1 MSKKHN
7 KSIYSKKKNE
17 KYKDLSRDI
26 QTLSVSYTFLMSTL
40 IIFLLSL
47 ESFRL
52 ELFGNSVS
60 LAIFFMPFAYFL
72 TDVILKEIGLKPAN
86 LAIVVSIFVLLVFSL
101 ITDYLFGVEFS
112 LLRYTGL
119 MLSYSLSQFLNASIY
134 SYMLSNYR
142 TPLFLVLFNLVFALL
157 VNNMIYMF
165 FDSNMVFTTSFWS
178 SYIIIICI
186 QTLISM
192 ILTIIL
198 NLIEQGL
205 ELE

>member
-7 KSIYSKKKNE
+7 RGIYSSNKNQ
-17 KYKDLSRDI
+17 KYKDLSQDI
-26 QTLSVSYTFLMSTL
+26 QTLTVSYTFLMSTL

-60 LAIFFMPFAYFL
+60 LAIFFMPFVYFL
-72 TDVILKEIGLKPAN
+72 VDVILKEIGLKPAIK
-86 LAIVVSIFVLLVFSL
+86 AIVTSIFVLFLFSL
-101 ITDYLFGVEFS
+101 VTDYLFHVEFS
-112 LLRYTGL
+112 LFRYIGL
-119 MLSYSLSQFLNASIY
+119 MLSYSISQFLNTSVY
-134 SYMLSNYR
+134 YYMLSNYR

-165 FDSNMVFTTSFWS
+165 FTSNMIFTTHFWS
-178 SYIIIICI
+178 TYIIIICI
-186 QTLISM
+186 QTLVSM
-192 ILTIIL
+192 ILTLIL

-205 ELE
+205 EL

>member
-7 KSIYSKKKNE
+7 RGIYSSNKNQ
-17 KYKDLSRDI
+17 KYKDLSQDI
-26 QTLSVSYTFLMSTL
+26 QTLTVSYTFLMSTL

-60 LAIFFMPFAYFL
+60 LAIFFMPFVYFL
-72 TDVILKEIGLKPAN
+72 VDVILKEIWLKHAIK
-86 LAIVVSIFVLLVFSL
+86 AIVTSIFVLFLFSL
-101 ITDYLFGVEFS
+101 VTDYLFHVEFS
-112 LLRYTGL
+112 LFRYIGL
-119 MLSYSLSQFLNASIY
+119 MLSYSISQFLNTSVY
-134 SYMLSNYR
+134 YYMLSNYR

-165 FDSNMVFTTSFWS
+165 FTSNMIFTTHFWS
-178 SYIIIICI
+178 TYIIIICI
-186 QTLISM
+186 QTLVSM
-192 ILTIIL
+192 ILTLIL

-205 ELE
+205 EL